1 MTSRRMRDGFSAPH
15 SRKPSA
21 PSEAVTTSYPSCL
34 RVYWRSRWTFGS
46 SSTTRI
52 LAAISGCG
60 ASLWGAARGDGWG
73 RAEDRRTT
81 LCSERSPNVRS
92 DPPPNGSPRRG
103 GASVGAHSAAQV
115 AGDRLE
121 ETGELGRDDELR
133 RRTGAERL
141 EGLQVL
147 ERHRLLVDPGR
158 RPEDPRQGL
167 AEALGAE

>member
-1 MTSRRMRDGFSAPH
+1 MTSRRMSDGFSAPH

-34 RVYWRSRWTFGS
+34 RVYCSSRWTFGS

-60 ASLWGAARGDGWG
+60 ASLWGAARGNGGG
-73 RAEDRRTT
+73 RAEYRRTT

-103 GASVGAHSAAQV
+103 GASFGAHSAADV
-115 AGDRLE
+115 ARDRLE

-133 RRTGAERL
+133 RWARAERL
-141 EGLQVL
+141 ERLQVL
-147 ERHRLLVDPGR
+147 QRHRLLVDAR
-158 RPEDPRQGL
+158 SRPED
-167 AEALGAE
+167 

>member
-1 MTSRRMRDGFSAPH
+1 MTSRRMSDGFSALH

-21 PSEAVTTSYPSCL
+21 QSEDVSTSYPSWL
-34 RVYWRSRWTFGS
+34 RLYWKSCWTFGS

-60 ASLWGAARGDGWG
+60 ASLWGAARGDGGG
-73 RAEDRRTT
+73 RAEYRRTT
-81 LCSERSPNVRS
+81 PRSERSPNVRFG
-92 DPPPNGSPRRG
+92 PPPNGSPRRG

-147 ERHRLLVDPGR
+147 ERHRLLVDPGCGA
-158 RPEDPRQGL
+158 EDPGQC
-167 AEALGAE
+167 